1 MLLGIL
7 GGVSAVV
14 FVEGESDRAAL
25 EALAERLGRDLD
37 AEAVVIVSMNGASSL
52 GDHISEVLESAQPG
66 TTLAGL
72 CDEDDAYQF
81 CWAAESVGLGAN
93 LSVSDLES
101 LGFFVCVP
109 DLEGELI
116 RSLGPAAIEE
126 VLAAQGE
133 ARAFRKFQ
141 NQPQWR
147 GRPVTE
153 QFHRFSGIKSGRKI
167 RYGRALVEALDLTR
181 VPPPLAGVLAF
192 V

>member
-93 LSVSDLES
+93 LSVSGADVRRWSPVQE
-101 LGFFVCVP
+101 
-109 DLEGELI
+109 
-116 RSLGPAAIEE
+116 AAISSAES
-126 VLAAQGE
+126 
-133 ARAFRKFQ
+133 
-141 NQPQWR
+141 P
-147 GRPVTE
+147 GR
-153 QFHRFSGIKSGRKI
+153 I
-167 RYGRALVEALDLTR
+167 
-181 VPPPLAGVLAF
+181 VPPRVTWA
-192 V
+192 